1 MIAPQPERI
10 ADAVGAGLGPALLA
24 GTAILQPV
32 PIPGVAAD
40 VAWLVRD
47 DDAEHP
53 MQAYVGVWPDGRVRL
68 LSDDQPAFF
77 DLVTATGADVADPST
92 ALGYVRAFL
101 EITRGPSVIVR
112 EIADLTD
119 LRFRPGSAGEQAN
132 RARFEAGPPIEAPL
146 VEPADG
152 GFHVELTLV
161 VDQRVQRNRFDVGRD
176 GSIRA
181 GYRVLAEDLPLPI
194 AR

>member
-1 MIAPQPERI
+1 MSRPQAQRV
-10 ADAVGAGLGPALLA
+10 ADAVGAGLGPAVLSGA
-24 GTAILQPV
+24 AIQQPV

-53 MQAYVGVWPDGRVRL
+53 MQGFVGVWPDGEVRL
-68 LSDDQPAFF
+68 LNDDQPAFF
-77 DLVTATGADVADPST
+77 DLVAATGADIADPQT

-101 EITRGPSVIVR
+101 EVTRGPAVIVR
-112 EIADLTD
+112 EIGDIADL
-119 LRFRPGSAGEQAN
+119 RWRPGSAGEEAN
-132 RARFEAGPPIEAPL
+132 RARFEAGPPIEPSLA
-146 VEPADG
+146 EGNNG

-161 VDQRVQRNRFDVGRD
+161 VDQRVQRNLFDVGRD
-176 GSIRA
+176 GSIRSD
-181 GYRVLAEDLPLPI
+181 YRVLAADLPLPI